1 MESER
6 KGPVIEVPSLII
18 KGGPTDGTIFALTEG
33 TSILVGSGRLA
44 NIQLVGDP
52 IGSAHARI
60 TWDDAGIS
68 ITDNG
73 SMGGTFVNGEAMVT
87 GPLADGDRIAFVAS
101 GSKLNLPKIL
111 VRIPPGTVMVTFAP
125 PPPEEPLTA
134 PAPATEAQKPAAA
147 PFPKPVTTPKRPAK
161 PKAPPPWEAALD
173 AVRDID
179 WRSPKVLIPVGVLG
193 LVLVGLVAVRLVLGH
208 APVLSTVQP
217 DAGEPGQVIALT
229 GQYFAEDAAKN
240 TVRFGQATAEVM
252 GGNATGLTVTVPEV
266 PEAASGQEVKVVVQ
280 TRGGRSKPL
289 GFKLTRTPKVAALE
303 PEAALP
309 GETVTLRGQSLGGA
323 VTVTVGGAA
332 ARVVEAQGDVIKF
345 QVPNLPAT
353 PARTEPVLVQIGD
366 RASKAVDLLI
376 GKLPV
381 ILDVA
386 PPRGNSGERVTIRG
400 RGFAAAP
407 EANKVTFAGAEAL
420 VLAAGPSELQ
430 VAVPLA
436 AGGAIE
442 AEIVVEAGGRATTN
456 RTVFTYTGLSAA
468 SFRPR
473 FVPTDAGTTRAQA
486 FVATQLGPL
495 ILLGSKDDAKSV
507 QDRAVAV
514 AAALNAAFDAS
525 AAGFEAR
532 GESVSVAGRPEALW
546 KATADD
552 AAGYEAAPGVSVRN
566 PRPAPAALAAHWA
579 ALLSDYAALFVQGQR
594 PVRMLAASPRGRA
607 FVDLQSE
614 LGWRP
619 GATVT
624 PGRAGAL
631 SPDLLGRLKE
641 MAFGLGKESA
651 ATVGAALEGTWE
663 GELADADGSRKPITV
678 KIRQAGGKLA
688 GTLLTGGRVSLELP
702 LQTVSTQASAVT
714 FSVRSGAAVRFFV
727 GRLDAS
733 GITGEVHTGTAAGPP
748 AGTFTLKYAP

>member
-1 MESER
+1 VESER

-44 NIQLVGDP
+44 NIQLAGEQ

-60 TWDDAGIS
+60 SWDDAGIS

-73 SMGGTFVNGEAMVT
+73 SMGGTFVNGGAVVT

-101 GSKLNLPKIL
+101 GSKLNLPKLL
-111 VRIPPGTVMVTFAP
+111 VRIPPGTVMVTVVP
-125 PPPEEPLTA
+125 PPPEGPLTS
-134 PAPATEAQKPAAA
+134 PAPAEGQKPPSA
-147 PFPKPVTTPKRPAK
+147 PFPKATTTPRRSAK
-161 PKAPPPWEAALD
+161 PAAPPPWEAALD
-173 AVRDID
+173 ALRDFD

-193 LVLVGLVAVRLVLGH
+193 LVLIGLIVMRLVLGR
-208 APVLSTVQP
+208 APVLSAVQP

-240 TVRFGQATAEVM
+240 TVRFGEATAQVM
-252 GGNATGLTVTVPEV
+252 GGSATGLTVTVPEV

-280 TRGGRSKPL
+280 TRGGRSQPL
-289 GFKLTRTPKVAALE
+289 GFKLSRTPKVAALE

-309 GETVTLRGQSLGGA
+309 GETVTLRGQSLGGV

-332 ARVVEAQGDVIKF
+332 ARVLEAKGEVIKF
-345 QVPNLPAT
+345 QVPNLPAS

-376 GKLPV
+376 GKLPL
-381 ILDVA
+381 ILEVA
-386 PPRGNSGERVTIRG
+386 PPRGDSGERVTIRG

-420 VLAAGPSELQ
+420 VLAASPTEVQ
-430 VAVPLA
+430 AAVPLPPP
-436 AGGAIE
+436 GAIE
-442 AEIVVEAGGRATTN
+442 AEVVIEAAGRTTTN
-456 RTVFTYTGLSAA
+456 RMLFTYTPISTL

-473 FVPTDAGTTRAQA
+473 FVATDAGTTRAQA
-486 FVATQLGPL
+486 LVSTQLGPL
-495 ILLGSKDDAKSV
+495 ILLASKGDAKSV

-514 AAALNAAFDAS
+514 AAALNAAFDSNPS
-525 AAGFEAR
+525 AFEAR
-532 GESVSVAGRPEALW
+532 GESVGALGRPEVSL
-546 KATADD
+546 KATAED
-552 AAGYEAAPGVSVRN
+552 AAAYASPPGVSVRN
-566 PRPAPAALAAHWA
+566 QEPAPAALAAHWA

-594 PVRMLAASPRGRA
+594 PVRMLAASPRGHA

-631 SPDLLGRLKE
+631 SPALLDRLRE

-651 ATVGAALEGTWE
+651 ATAGAALEGTWE

-678 KIRQAGGKLA
+678 KIRQAGGKLT

-702 LQTVSTQASAVT
+702 LQTVTTQASTVT

-733 GITGEVHTGTAAGPP
+733 GITGDVHTGTAAGPKSG
-748 AGTFTLKYAP
+748 AFTLKYAP

>member
-1 MESER
+1 MESDR
-6 KGPVIEVPSLII
+6 KGPVIEVPSLIV
-18 KGGPTDGTIFALTEG
+18 KGGPTDGAIFALTEG

-44 NIQLVGDP
+44 NLQLVGEQ
-52 IGSAHARI
+52 IGSAHVRI
-60 TWDDAGIS
+60 NWDDAGIS

-73 SMGGTFVNGEAMVT
+73 SMGGTFVNGEPVVT
-87 GPLADGDRIAFVAS
+87 GPLADGDRIAFVPS
-101 GSKLNLPKIL
+101 GSKLNLPKLL
-111 VRIPPGTVMVTFAP
+111 VRIPPGTVMVTLP
-125 PPPEEPLTA
+125 PPAPEPPPAEPA
-134 PAPATEAQKPAAA
+134 RPVAA
-147 PFPKPVTTPKRPAK
+147 PFPKPASTPKRQARP
-161 PKAPPPWEAALD
+161 PKPPPWEAALD
-173 AVRDID
+173 ALRDID
-179 WRSPKVLIPVGVLG
+179 WRSPKVLVPVGGLLLVLLG
-193 LVLVGLVAVRLVLGH
+193 LVAMRIVLGR
-208 APVLSTVQP
+208 APVLQSVQP
-217 DAGEPGQVIALT
+217 AAGEPGQVIALS

-240 TVRFGQATAEVM
+240 TVRFGEATAQVM

-323 VTVTVGGAA
+323 VTVMVGGAA
-332 ARVVEAQGDVIKF
+332 ARVVEAKGDVIRF

-353 PARTEPVLVQIGD
+353 PARTEPVIVQVGD
-366 RASKAVDLLI
+366 RVSSAVDLLI

-381 ILDVA
+381 ILDVV
-386 PPRGNSGERVTIRG
+386 PPRGDAGDRVGLRG
-400 RGFAAAP
+400 KGFAAAP
-407 EANKVTFAGAEAL
+407 EGNKVTFAGAIAL
-420 VLAAGPSELQ
+420 VLSASAAELQ

-436 AGGAIE
+436 PAGATE
-442 AEIVVEAGGRATTN
+442 AEIVVEASGRTTTN
-456 RTVFTYTGLSAA
+456 RALFTYTSPSAV

-473 FVPTDAGTTRAQA
+473 FVATDAGSTRAQA
-486 FVATQLGPL
+486 FVSSQLGPL
-495 ILLGSKDDAKSV
+495 LVLSSKDAAKSV

-514 AAALNAAFDAS
+514 AGALNAAFDAS
-525 AAGFEAR
+525 VSGFEAK
-532 GESVSVAGRPEALW
+532 GDGVAAAGRPEVLW
-546 KATADD
+546 KATPED
-552 AAGYEAAPGVSVRN
+552 AAGYAAPPGVSVRN
-566 PRPAPAALAAHWA
+566 SAPTPAALAAHWA

-631 SPDLLGRLKE
+631 SPSLLGRLAE
-641 MAFGLGKESA
+641 MAFGLGKETA

-663 GELADADGSRKPITV
+663 GELAETSGLRKPVTV
-678 KIRQAGGKLA
+678 RIRQASGKLA
-688 GTLLTGGRVSLELP
+688 GTLLTGGRVSLEQP
-702 LQTVSTQASAVT
+702 LQAVT
-714 FSVRSGAAVRFFV
+714 VQGATVTFTVRTGAAVRFFV
-727 GRLDAS
+727 GQLDAS
-733 GITGEVHTGTAAGPP
+733 GITGSVHTGTATGPE